1 MPPIVPAPPRRGGLF
16 WARFPAP
23 GAAKRA
29 EMFCALALAVE
40 LLGGN
45 VDAGAQVDDL
55 RRAGWV
61 VPPAR
66 RSKSGGATIEV
77 AKRFDHPEQLGQVMA
92 ELSGPGGPL
101 QGFRLERRRSLTRTR
116 YRLSGRADLRAG
128 GAVAGFGNV

>member
-29 EMFCALALAVE
+29 EMFCALALVAVLLGGCRVDARVETWVEGRSGEVRARAVLDREAVE

-45 VDAGAQVDDL
+45 VDAGAQVGDL

-61 VPPAR
+61 IPPAR
-66 RSKSGGATIEV
+66 
-77 AKRFDHPEQLGQVMA
+77 
-92 ELSGPGGPL
+92 
-101 QGFRLERRRSLTRTR
+101 
-116 YRLSGRADLRAG
+116 
-128 GAVAGFGNV
+128 